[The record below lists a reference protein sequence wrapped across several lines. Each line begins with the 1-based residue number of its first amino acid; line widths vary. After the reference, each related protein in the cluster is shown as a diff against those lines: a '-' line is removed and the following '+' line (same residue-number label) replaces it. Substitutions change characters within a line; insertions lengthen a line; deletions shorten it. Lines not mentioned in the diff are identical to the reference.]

1 MKLVIDQKLIE
12 RNAKIGRY
20 STLAAMLVLLGGF
33 FISVWRQDL
42 FNLALAAL
50 IVGFLL
56 SQFGTYYLNRWGRY
70 PRLDEILTKSL
81 KGLGRDYTLY
91 HYVTAT
97 PHLLVG
103 PAGVWALLPYYQ
115 AGIIS
120 FDGKRW
126 RVKGGGFLRAYLR
139 FFGQESLGRPDRD
152 AKVEIQAVEQYL
164 KRILPEGTPLPPV
177 GAVLVFTDPKVELQ
191 IEQSPV
197 PAVLAKDL
205 RSFIKSQAAQQS
217 LDSSLLMALRKALPQ
232 PEREA

>member
-1 MKLVIDQKLIE
+1 MKIVVDQKLIE
-12 RNAKIGRY
+12 RNAKLGRY
-20 STLAAMLVLLGGF
+20 TTLAAMLVLMGGF
-33 FISVWRQDL
+33 FISVWRPDL

-50 IVGFLL
+50 LVGFLL

-70 PRLDEILTKSL
+70 PRLDEILTRSL

-115 AGIIS
+115 GGIIS

-126 RVKGGGFLRAYLR
+126 RAKGGGFWRTYLR
-139 FFGQESLGRPDRD
+139 LFGQESLGRPDRD

-164 KRILPEGTPLPPV
+164 KQILPEGTPLPPV

-191 IEQSPV
+191 AEQSPV
-197 PAVLAKDL
+197 PALLAKDL
-205 RSFIKSQAAQQS
+205 RDFIKFQAAQQP
-217 LDSSLLMALRKALPQ
+217 LDAHLLAMLRKALPQ
-232 PEREA
+232 PERQA